1 MSHFYQLPY
10 NYESGSTSHA
20 TTSGSTWTRGDPAP
34 EISDGRIDTSA
45 TDTRYLID
53 FEGTDRKII
62 NAVFVVTSV
71 GITTI
76 SLTWDTGQGSGVT
89 ITNLPLPSTL
99 SGNNLVRSGRRYNAL
114 TAIPLFSM
122 SASRVRVEFG
132 GSGRVYQVALTRRLL
147 ILEEDRHWTDITHT
161 RTVEGAGR
169 RVNVNGRAV
178 VIPPRYADGKWRSA
192 YTGYFPA
199 NANPS
204 LDATIETLETHLN
217 FYYHQQPDESP
228 TWFYPASLDPVSMR
242 VAYVGRQLTQRNV
255 SFTIQES

>member
-1 MSHFYQLPY
+1 MSHFFQLPY
-10 NYESGSTSHA
+10 NYESGSTSHEA
-20 TTSGSTWTRGDPAP
+20 NASWAIGDPAT
-34 EISDGRIDTSA
+34 EVSDGRIDTSS
-45 TDTRYLID
+45 TSLRYIID
-53 FEGTDRKII
+53 FAGTDRKSI

-76 SLTWDTGQGSGVT
+76 SLTWDTGQGSGAT
-89 ITNLPLPSTL
+89 ITNLALPSTL

-122 SASRVRVEFG
+122 SAARVRVEFG
-132 GSGRVYQVALTRRLL
+132 GAGRVYGIALTRRLL
-147 ILEEDRHWTDITHT
+147 ILEEDKHWTDITHT
-161 RTVEGAGR
+161 RSVEDADR
-169 RVNVNGRAV
+169 RVNINGRAV

-199 NANPS
+199 TANPS

-217 FYYHQQPDESP
+217 FYYHQQPENSP
-228 TWFYPASLDPVSMR
+228 TWFYPATLDPVSMR
-242 VAYVGRQLTQRNV
+242 VTYVGRLLSQRNV